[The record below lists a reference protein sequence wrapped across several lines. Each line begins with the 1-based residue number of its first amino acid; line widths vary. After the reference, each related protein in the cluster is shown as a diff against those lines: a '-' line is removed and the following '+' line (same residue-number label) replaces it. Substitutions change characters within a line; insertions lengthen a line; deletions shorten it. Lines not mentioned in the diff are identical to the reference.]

1 MGVPARV
8 LGAGLAG
15 CAVLAVAA
23 CGSSTAGSASG
34 AASPAA
40 SPAGEPSARS
50 LVSSMQ
56 TSVRSAS
63 SVHVAGKLSQS
74 GTPLSIDLNLSRNGD
89 MAGTITQDG
98 ASAQVVAV
106 DSEIYVK
113 ATEAFLKEMKAPA
126 GACGLV
132 CGKWIRLSAQQAG
145 QLTGDL
151 SMRSLM
157 APLTSG
163 QVPKLTAAGQAT
175 VAGQRTWVLR
185 AADGSTL
192 DVSTSSRHYPLEAAN
207 GGSPRQVVTYSQWN
221 AVPAPAPPPASQ
233 ILNVSGV

>member
-106 DSEIYVK
+106 DSKIYVK

-151 SMRSLM
+151 SMTSLM

-163 QVPKLTAAGQAT
+163 QVPKLTAAGPGDRRRTADLGAARSRRQH
-175 VAGQRTWVLR
+175 AGREHVEPALP
-185 AADGSTL
+185 A
-192 DVSTSSRHYPLEAAN
+192 
-207 GGSPRQVVTYSQWN
+207 GGR
-221 AVPAPAPPPASQ
+221 
-233 ILNVSGV
+233 